1 MNGNRV
7 RHRLD
12 QTGLPRAPLRLAAE
26 VLDARAGAGH
36 VALAMAV
43 ADGQR
48 LGVGL
53 GGVGPVGGVAG
64 ACRQEAGGGRG
75 ISGRDTRRSEGRL
88 VQSRRAVLARGT
100 PESGLLMML
109 LLLLLLVLLVL
120 GAPGGDGLHQVLAH
134 VGH

>member
-1 MNGNRV
+1 V

-26 VLDARAGAGH
+26 ALDARAGAGH
-36 VALAMAV
+36 VALALAV

-53 GGVGPVGGVAG
+53 GGMGPVGGVAG
-64 ACRQEAGGGRG
+64 ARRQGAGSGRG
-75 ISGRDTRRSEGRL
+75 ISGRDTRRSEAGLVGRL
-88 VQSRRAVLARGT
+88 VQCRRAVLARGT
-100 PESGLLMML
+100 PESGLLVL
-109 LLLLLLVLLVL
+109 LVLVLLVL
-120 GAPGGDGLHQVLAH
+120 GRPGGDGLHQVLAH

>member
-1 MNGNRV
+1 VDGDRV

-26 VLDARAGAGH
+26 VLDARAGVGR
-36 VALAMAV
+36 VALAV

-64 ACRQEAGGGRG
+64 ARRQEAGSGRG
-75 ISGRDTRRSEGRL
+75 ISGRDARRSEGGL
-88 VQSRRAVLARGT
+88 VQCRRAVLARST
-100 PESGLLMML
+100 PKSGLLVV
-109 LLLLLLVLLVL
+109 LLLVLLVL
-120 GAPGGDGLHQVLAH
+120 LVLGRPGGDGLHQVLAH

>member
-1 MNGNRV
+1 M

-26 VLDARAGAGH
+26 VLYARAGVGR
-36 VALAMAV
+36 VALAV

-64 ACRQEAGGGRG
+64 ARGQEAGSGRG
-75 ISGRDTRRSEGRL
+75 ISGRRDTRRSEGGL
-88 VQSRRAVLARGT
+88 VQCRRAVLARGT
-100 PESGLLMML
+100 PESGLLVV
-109 LLLLLLVLLVL
+109 LLLVLLVL
-120 GAPGGDGLHQVLAH
+120 LVLGRPGGDGLHQVLAH